1 MRRWLVGGLGV
12 VLVVA
17 AAVCVTPE
25 EWSIPPLRPSAGPV
39 PDRVP
44 TEDVTGDAST
54 AAVLS
59 APLPRRDKP
68 LPYVRQGVPAAQEH
82 RGVIVAEV
90 IPEATVPV
98 GGTPRPPAPISG
110 SGGK

>member
-12 VLVVA
+12 LLVVA

-25 EWSIPPLRPSAGPV
+25 EWSIPPLPPSAGPV

-54 AAVLS
+54 SAVLS

-68 LPYVRQGVPAAQEH
+68 VPYVRQGVPAAQEY
-82 RGVIVAEV
+82 RGAIVGEAV
-90 IPEATVPV
+90 PESTAPV
-98 GGTPRPPAPISG
+98 TGTPRPAAPISG